1 MTNTEKQTSSFMQE
15 KLSRFANRISQNM
28 SRPVA
33 KFVRDMLF
41 GICGTGTASIFNI
54 AKHTKDKTSTK
65 KTSER
70 LYRNMGREGLDAE
83 LQAVLLDMVSSKI
96 KRDSLIIVDESDIEK
111 PYARKMEGLKL
122 VHNGSKSIQT
132 KGYNQLNIVACVDNE
147 RGCNLLPVCSD
158 LISTDLETDSI
169 KQILQ
174 DRLIDI
180 AIKCGGKGIY
190 VFDRAY
196 DDRKM
201 IGFLVENNMRF
212 IIRGMGV
219 RNIREGC
226 EEKNFEQVVKDMK
239 FQYEL
244 PGFKSG
250 ETFRCATRRIGVR
263 TDDHPSK
270 QAASVELSLVVVR
283 KYIGNRKKG
292 KDFYLLCNFADEK
305 MTEAQIIQEAIN
317 NYRKR
322 WKIEEVHRQ
331 MKQDLGWESIRL
343 ASYTKLKNLNMFL
356 TLALYFIY
364 SCKEIITKLAV
375 AFPKIICYQ
384 TKDWAKLQ
392 QFIYY
397 RISQVLQICY
407 RISRHY
413 DTSPYRADL
422 IEPWQR
428 KIRLV

>member
-1 MTNTEKQTSSFMQE
+1 MTLPLFWDLKIKNMSVHMTNTEKQTSSFMQE

-33 KFVRDMLF
+33 KFIRDMLF

-174 DRLIDI
+174 DKLIDI
-180 AIKCGGKGIY
+180 TIK
-190 VFDRAY
+190 RP
-196 DDRKM
+196 
-201 IGFLVENNMRF
+201 L
-212 IIRGMGV
+212 
-219 RNIREGC
+219 
-226 EEKNFEQVVKDMK
+226 
-239 FQYEL
+239 
-244 PGFKSG
+244 
-250 ETFRCATRRIGVR
+250 
-263 TDDHPSK
+263 H
-270 QAASVELSLVVVR
+270 
-283 KYIGNRKKG
+283 
-292 KDFYLLCNFADEK
+292 
-305 MTEAQIIQEAIN
+305 
-317 NYRKR
+317 
-322 WKIEEVHRQ
+322 
-331 MKQDLGWESIRL
+331 
-343 ASYTKLKNLNMFL
+343 
-356 TLALYFIY
+356 
-364 SCKEIITKLAV
+364 
-375 AFPKIICYQ
+375 
-384 TKDWAKLQ
+384 AKVD
-392 QFIYY
+392 I
-397 RISQVLQICY
+397 
-407 RISRHY
+407 
-413 DTSPYRADL
+413 
-422 IEPWQR
+422 
-428 KIRLV
+428 K